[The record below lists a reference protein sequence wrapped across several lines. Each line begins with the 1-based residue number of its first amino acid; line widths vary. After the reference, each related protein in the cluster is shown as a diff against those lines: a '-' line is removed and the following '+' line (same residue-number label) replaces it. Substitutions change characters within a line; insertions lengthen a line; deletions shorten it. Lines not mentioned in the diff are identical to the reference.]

1 LRQQVGAP
9 LVPTVS
15 DTLSKIVNAS
25 LKGCRDVG
33 DSLRDAAKSPT
44 INSIGTWLAAA
55 CSASVILIFINGGIT
70 AQNDVRELKTE
81 FHEQALAIG
90 QIRDSLRP
98 EDWNRHL
105 SAQDGRLDAIEGRLL
120 RDEERIIRATTL
132 LDQIDAANRQ
142 RMLPRP

>member
-1 LRQQVGAP
+1 M
-9 LVPTVS
+9 PTVS
-15 DTLSKIVNAS
+15 DTLRKTVNTS

-44 INSIGTWLAAA
+44 INSIASWIAAFSGLTVVA
-55 CSASVILIFINGGIT
+55 IFLNGSLT
-70 AQNDVRELKTE
+70 AENDVKQLREEVHNLS
-81 FHEQALAIG
+81 AMVM
-90 QIRDSLRP
+90 SLRDTQLRP
-98 EDWNRHL
+98 DEVQRHL

-132 LDQIDAANRQ
+132 LDQIDQANRQ